1 MDEQQELIA
10 LEEEERAARQDRLR
24 FAAGMSD
31 FVGVILG
38 VLVILIMLLLI
49 FSLVNWLIRDINNT
63 FTFINR
69 RFR

>member
-1 MDEQQELIA
+1 MDGQDYFTLK
-10 LEEEERAARQDRLR
+10 EEERAARQDRLR

-38 VLVILIMLLLI
+38 VLVILVMLLLI
-49 FSLVNWLIRDINNT
+49 FSLVNWLVRDISST